1 MRRALVLGGGG
12 IVGNAWEVGVVSGLL
27 DAGVDLRSADTFV
40 GTSAGSVV
48 GSRLAAGQDLRE
60 PVQRDSNVVRTPLPD
75 DGSDP
80 QVLRK
85 IFGRWASVEVVD
97 EAFCKEIGELA
108 LSARTAEEADWI
120 AAAGANAAVAD
131 WPDADLR
138 LIAVDIDTGQ
148 RAVLCPGT
156 DVTLHQAL
164 AASCSVPGMF
174 PVIHAGGKRLID
186 GGVHSGTSADVLLVD
201 EPGLAV
207 VIAPI
212 VTGTA
217 AFGELASRCIDTEVA
232 TLKAAG
238 WQVLRVL
245 PSPPEKEIFGP
256 NLMDPE
262 KAEGA
267 LAAGLTRG
275 GVVAGLLGRLWNGD

>member
-27 DAGVDLRSADTFV
+27 DAGVDLREADTFV

-48 GSRLAAGQDLRE
+48 GTRLAAGQDLRQ
-60 PVQRDSNVVRTPLPD
+60 PVERDPSIIRTPLPEG
-75 DGSDP
+75 GSDVA
-80 QVLRK
+80 VLRQ
-85 IFGRWASVEVVD
+85 IFGRWASTDVVD
-97 EAFCKEIGELA
+97 EAFCKNIGELA
-108 LSARTAEEADWI
+108 LSAPTVDEADWL
-120 AAAGANAAVAD
+120 AAAGANAAVSD

-138 LIAVDIDTGQ
+138 LIAVDVDSGQ
-148 RAVLCPGT
+148 RVVLCPGT
-156 DVTLHQAL
+156 DVSLHQAL

-174 PVIHAGGKRLID
+174 PVIHAGGKRLMD

-207 VIAPI
+207 LIAPI

-262 KAEGA
+262 RAEGA
-267 LAAGLTRG
+267 LQAGLTRG
-275 GVVAGLLGRLWNGD
+275 GVVAGLLGRLWNES

>member
-27 DAGVDLRSADTFV
+27 DAGVDLRDADTFV

-60 PVQRDSNVVRTPLPD
+60 PVRRDPDVVRTPLAEAGPD
-75 DGSDP
+75 P
-80 QVLRK
+80 KLLRK
-85 IFGRWASVEVVD
+85 IFSRWADADVVD
-97 EAFCKEIGELA
+97 EAFCKEIGALA
-108 LSARTAEEADWI
+108 LSAHTADESAWI
-120 AAAGANAAVAD
+120 AAAAANASVDA
-131 WPDADLR
+131 WPEADLR
-138 LIAVDIDTGQ
+138 LIAVDVDTGQ
-148 RAVLCPGT
+148 RVVLCPGT

-174 PVIHAGGKRLID
+174 PVIHAAGKRLMD

-217 AFGELASRCIDTEVA
+217 AFGDLASRCIDTEVA

-256 NLMDPE
+256 NLMDPDR
-262 KAEGA
+262 AEGS
-267 LAAGLTRG
+267 LEAGRARG
-275 GVVAGLLGRLWNGD
+275 SVVAGLLGRLWRAE

>member
-27 DAGVDLRSADTFV
+27 EAGVDLRNADTFV

-48 GSRLAAGQDLRE
+48 GTRLAAGQDLRE
-60 PVQRDSNVVRTPLPD
+60 PIQRDPAIVRTPLPEGD
-75 DGSDP
+75 SDA
-80 QVLRK
+80 QLLRQ
-85 IFGRWASVEVVD
+85 IFGRWAAASVVD
-97 EAFCKEIGELA
+97 EAFCKDIGELA
-108 LSARTAEEADWI
+108 LAAVTAAESDWV
-120 AAAGANAAVAD
+120 AAAGANAAVGD
-131 WPDADLR
+131 WPEADLR
-138 LIAVDIDTGQ
+138 LIAVDVDSGQ

-164 AASCSVPGMF
+164 AASCSVPGLF
-174 PVIHAGGKRLID
+174 PVVHAGGRRLMD

-212 VTGTA
+212 VSGTA
-217 AFGELASRCIDTEVA
+217 AFGDLASRCIDTEVA
-232 TLKAAG
+232 ALKAAG

-262 KAEGA
+262 RADSA
-267 LAAGLTRG
+267 RHAGLSRG
-275 GVVAGLLGRLWNGD
+275 EIVAGLLGRLWNGV